1 MIKEMPG
8 ELLCELLLWDYIIRG
23 GTTDLS
29 TNISRLVT
37 EMPEETL
44 RKAIPLLASLDRMRN
59 ILSQPQRDIRYFV
72 TMRLI
77 ISEFKKRNLD
87 PRGLE
92 NILNAK
98 W

>member
-1 MIKEMPG
+1 MIKEMPRELRY
-8 ELLCELLLWDYIIRG
+8 ELLVWDYIIRG
-23 GTTDLS
+23 GTDLS

-59 ILSQPQRDIRYFV
+59 LLSQPQRDIRYFM

-77 ISEFKKRNLD
+77 IAEFKKRGLN
-87 PRGLE
+87 PQGLE
-92 NILNAK
+92 SILDAK